1 MPSTAERRLT
11 TPTRPPG
18 TRSRRALPAIALAL
32 VLGQPLAADTPA
44 ETQAE
49 PQAPLAWQQGPA
61 QQSLGNAQIP
71 VPDGYVSLDADETR
85 RYLQALGNVTGSSER
100 GLLAPADEAED
111 WFIVFQWDPS
121 GYVKDDERDE
131 LDADQLLTS
140 MRASDEE
147 DNEARQ
153 KAGYPA
159 LNTVGWE
166 VQPAYNPSSNLLE
179 WCLRLE
185 SEGSFIIN
193 CDLRLLGRKG
203 VMRATLVADPEDRE
217 RAMAATRTL
226 VSKFEFDAGER
237 YAEYKPGDRLAEYGL
252 KGLLLGGAAAA
263 AVKMGLFKKFGKLLV
278 FGALGVAALVK
289 RLFGERKS
297 SLPPG
302 TVPPPPALPG

>member
-1 MPSTAERRLT
+1 MSSTAERRPST
-11 TPTRPPG
+11 STCPPG
-18 TRSRRALPAIALAL
+18 TCSHRAVPVLALAL
-32 VLGQPLAADTPA
+32 MIGQPLAADTPA
-44 ETQAE
+44 AVQAE
-49 PQAPLAWQQGPA
+49 PEAPLAWKQGPA

-85 RYLQALGNVTGSSER
+85 RYLRALGNVTGSRER

-111 WFIVFQWDPS
+111 WFVVFQWDPS

-140 MRASDEE
+140 MRAGDEA

-153 KAGYPA
+153 KAGFPA

-166 VQPAYNPSSNLLE
+166 VQPAYNPTSNLLE

-193 CDLRLLGRKG
+193 CDLRLLGRRG

-217 RAMAATRTL
+217 RAMAETRAL

-263 AVKMGLFKKFGKLLV
+263 AVKGGLFKKFGKLLV
-278 FGALGVAALVK
+278 VGVLGLAALVK
-289 RLFGERKS
+289 RLFDRKS
-297 SLPPG
+297 SVPAE
-302 TVPPPPALPG
+302 TVVPPPVLPG